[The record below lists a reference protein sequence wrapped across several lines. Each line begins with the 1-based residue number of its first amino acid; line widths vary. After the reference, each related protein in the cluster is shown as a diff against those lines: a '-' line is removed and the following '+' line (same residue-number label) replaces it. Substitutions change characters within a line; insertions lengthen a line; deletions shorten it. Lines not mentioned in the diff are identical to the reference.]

1 MSCDIKIDD
10 IIFQVEKISRLEGRE
25 LYPFVGEVDENIKKL
40 LQKIENRES
49 IKNKSKVSEL
59 KKAFPQNYS
68 KWIDFALKK
77 RKIKFIYEKIYL
89 DDNIYDIRKKIFVYL
104 SNYNQNDFILPE
116 NQELWLESIDS
127 KKEVIGFY
135 YENKNSEKILFKPS
149 VYVTPEQDKNFRV
162 GSNFRINTSEN
173 SFLIKDL
180 IDTLNVKNNTI
191 YFTDA
196 KSEEKYILSKNK
208 KLNSGII
215 TYYLL
220 KHFPYL
226 NLNYNLKEVKN
237 NWQLLKSIF
246 IKENIFRKYL
256 DNENNNKLFG
266 TCNIINI
273 TIKINIEQANIE
285 NQRNKQ
291 LDLYQIF
298 DYLREK
304 KIDPNTPFIKYGE
317 DLINIPV
324 SITSKEALNKN
335 KIKKNQLKD
344 WLGLS
349 DITRRMNGIMVKRY
363 LKDYNDEARYISVTL
378 KKNTEVQ
385 LYISFENENEA
396 DFKDVEFAV
405 KNCKKLIEDINKNII
420 PKKINN
426 IKSIEP
432 PDLNIKNKSIS
443 LKDNTKIK
451 FINIIIP
458 LRQNKKINFKELL
471 EFSKKFPSYLYDE
484 TKDLELK
491 NQQKLETNLK
501 LRYKKVSGFTP
512 MNQIIHEIDMLK
524 QKDEKDIN
532 IIKLLE
538 KKYQKSYEE
547 ASAYLLEWKK
557 KYGATKSSKI
567 DSAYKLGITI
577 EINNNNIKLSGVT
590 KIYIIPIV
598 YNFITK
604 FMLLFFNSNKINK
617 NMTKFLNNSK
627 NNNFYNNLNRYQ
639 YNNNVKLDIDDY
651 EEIELLELDDEI
663 EDIHKLYHHH
673 AEDNKNYEI
682 KKNIPGLATNDD
694 LLPEI
699 RLKCDDAIPEL
710 DMCADYCNDP
720 SYFLRRLQ
728 RYDNNLFKFAMAK
741 NKINKTQYSRACAA
755 NAGRQPVILPY
766 DPEKNEIV
774 KRDSFTYSVKYSSSP
789 ESYERWYICPN
800 IWCPYCQIPISPDD
814 IDPRTIKKRPTK
826 GEGGVCIT
834 AECPFSE
841 KNDIHKVIIRET
853 NMVYPGFLDP
863 AKHPEGLCL
872 PCCFSLPQNNP
883 KSSKYVK
890 FKKCLGD
897 EVNNVNVKKDQIY
910 ILGKVSPLERDRYG
924 KLPYDVAKLL
934 KTNLETGYLGDYSGY
949 LKKGIKQ
956 YKNNSFLSCIIDIL
970 TCNKTNNNININ
982 TLLNMLIEKLNEDL
996 FRSLHSGNL
1005 EILFNNISTN
1015 AKPIENY
1022 KSYLKNKEVDIDH
1035 KYLWDYL
1042 QRENVLFEEGV
1053 NIFIFENNSILCPF
1067 GEEINY
1073 FYDINK
1079 KNILILKTD
1088 IYYEPIFF
1096 LKGDGKSAKIDCI
1109 FDTNNAELSKLH
1121 EISKSGCADKYDID
1135 WMAVLKDNINKYG
1148 LQIENLNYKFE
1159 YDLYFI
1165 MEEILLSIKSKKL
1178 DNDFIPKIQL
1188 VDNYNKVFGILL
1200 ENNLYIPIKPSKLIN
1215 KIKYKIIYDLNQIEK
1230 INYKNVIKLYAE
1242 LSKKTNIK
1250 ISITNKILD
1259 LKDKKYIIALV
1270 NNNNRFIPV
1279 TKTADNDKKLTVSKL
1294 NYYSDVDE
1302 ALKNK
1307 IIMYDKRIEK
1317 INKKNFE
1324 DESFNRMRFELSI
1337 YIQKNKKYLK
1347 EILEIINDNTNN
1359 INNKRL
1365 KMYKILNEIYKKLI
1379 SQKAHN
1385 IDYNYYKTPN
1395 KRIPCGIRDIKKS
1408 KKNNYE
1414 TILSCEEDPH
1424 CVIDKKECKL
1434 FINKYNLLD
1443 MYKGVENYNYFISK
1457 ILDELLRYKIK
1468 REEILNNDID
1478 NVINKELVPENNK
1491 KYLLIRSMNANE
1503 IESKIEQI
1511 YFDNKGVF
1519 LDNRNLY
1526 EESTTKEYSFNK
1538 DYYVKSN
1545 ANFVNNYKLED
1556 LSTYWLKYLG
1566 NKFKIFSEVNDLF
1579 TLICNAINSN
1589 KNFYYKNESLD
1600 KSTLKE
1606 QIRKYL
1612 IDITKNKKNSN
1623 ILEENIYNK
1632 YKENCSKELRNV
1644 NNFYSLI
1651 SYISDS
1657 NYKGCI
1663 TDLEYISRLYNINI
1677 LILDKRIKKNQKGF
1691 ELFNNKSSKYY
1702 ILLYQSNVLD
1712 EFVYNLL
1719 IFKNKYL
1726 FELEDLPAKFI
1737 REILEIS

>member
-538 KKYQKSYEE
+538 KKYQKVMKKH
-547 ASAYLLEWKK
+547 LL
-557 KYGATKSSKI
+557 
-567 DSAYKLGITI
+567 
-577 EINNNNIKLSGVT
+577 
-590 KIYIIPIV
+590 
-598 YNFITK
+598 
-604 FMLLFFNSNKINK
+604 
-617 NMTKFLNNSK
+617 
-627 NNNFYNNLNRYQ
+627 
-639 YNNNVKLDIDDY
+639 
-651 EEIELLELDDEI
+651 
-663 EDIHKLYHHH
+663 
-673 AEDNKNYEI
+673 
-682 KKNIPGLATNDD
+682 
-694 LLPEI
+694 
-699 RLKCDDAIPEL
+699 
-710 DMCADYCNDP
+710 
-720 SYFLRRLQ
+720 
-728 RYDNNLFKFAMAK
+728 
-741 NKINKTQYSRACAA
+741 
-755 NAGRQPVILPY
+755 
-766 DPEKNEIV
+766 
-774 KRDSFTYSVKYSSSP
+774 TY
-789 ESYERWYICPN
+789 
-800 IWCPYCQIPISPDD
+800 
-814 IDPRTIKKRPTK
+814 
-826 GEGGVCIT
+826 
-834 AECPFSE
+834 
-841 KNDIHKVIIRET
+841 
-853 NMVYPGFLDP
+853 
-863 AKHPEGLCL
+863 
-872 PCCFSLPQNNP
+872 
-883 KSSKYVK
+883 
-890 FKKCLGD
+890 
-897 EVNNVNVKKDQIY
+897 
-910 ILGKVSPLERDRYG
+910 
-924 KLPYDVAKLL
+924 
-934 KTNLETGYLGDYSGY
+934 
-949 LKKGIKQ
+949 
-956 YKNNSFLSCIIDIL
+956 
-970 TCNKTNNNININ
+970 
-982 TLLNMLIEKLNEDL
+982 
-996 FRSLHSGNL
+996 
-1005 EILFNNISTN
+1005 
-1015 AKPIENY
+1015 
-1022 KSYLKNKEVDIDH
+1022 
-1035 KYLWDYL
+1035 
-1042 QRENVLFEEGV
+1042 
-1053 NIFIFENNSILCPF
+1053 
-1067 GEEINY
+1067 
-1073 FYDINK
+1073 
-1079 KNILILKTD
+1079 
-1088 IYYEPIFF
+1088 
-1096 LKGDGKSAKIDCI
+1096 
-1109 FDTNNAELSKLH
+1109 
-1121 EISKSGCADKYDID
+1121 
-1135 WMAVLKDNINKYG
+1135 
-1148 LQIENLNYKFE
+1148 
-1159 YDLYFI
+1159 
-1165 MEEILLSIKSKKL
+1165 
-1178 DNDFIPKIQL
+1178 
-1188 VDNYNKVFGILL
+1188 
-1200 ENNLYIPIKPSKLIN
+1200 
-1215 KIKYKIIYDLNQIEK
+1215 
-1230 INYKNVIKLYAE
+1230 
-1242 LSKKTNIK
+1242 
-1250 ISITNKILD
+1250 
-1259 LKDKKYIIALV
+1259 
-1270 NNNNRFIPV
+1270 
-1279 TKTADNDKKLTVSKL
+1279 
-1294 NYYSDVDE
+1294 
-1302 ALKNK
+1302 
-1307 IIMYDKRIEK
+1307 
-1317 INKKNFE
+1317 
-1324 DESFNRMRFELSI
+1324 
-1337 YIQKNKKYLK
+1337 
-1347 EILEIINDNTNN
+1347 
-1359 INNKRL
+1359 
-1365 KMYKILNEIYKKLI
+1365 
-1379 SQKAHN
+1379 
-1385 IDYNYYKTPN
+1385 
-1395 KRIPCGIRDIKKS
+1395 
-1408 KKNNYE
+1408 
-1414 TILSCEEDPH
+1414 
-1424 CVIDKKECKL
+1424 
-1434 FINKYNLLD
+1434 
-1443 MYKGVENYNYFISK
+1443 
-1457 ILDELLRYKIK
+1457 
-1468 REEILNNDID
+1468 
-1478 NVINKELVPENNK
+1478 
-1491 KYLLIRSMNANE
+1491 
-1503 IESKIEQI
+1503 
-1511 YFDNKGVF
+1511 
-1519 LDNRNLY
+1519 
-1526 EESTTKEYSFNK
+1526 
-1538 DYYVKSN
+1538 
-1545 ANFVNNYKLED
+1545 
-1556 LSTYWLKYLG
+1556 
-1566 NKFKIFSEVNDLF
+1566 
-1579 TLICNAINSN
+1579 
-1589 KNFYYKNESLD
+1589 
-1600 KSTLKE
+1600 
-1606 QIRKYL
+1606 
-1612 IDITKNKKNSN
+1612 
-1623 ILEENIYNK
+1623 
-1632 YKENCSKELRNV
+1632 
-1644 NNFYSLI
+1644 
-1651 SYISDS
+1651 
-1657 NYKGCI
+1657 
-1663 TDLEYISRLYNINI
+1663 
-1677 LILDKRIKKNQKGF
+1677 
-1691 ELFNNKSSKYY
+1691 
-1702 ILLYQSNVLD
+1702 
-1712 EFVYNLL
+1712 
-1719 IFKNKYL
+1719 
-1726 FELEDLPAKFI
+1726 
-1737 REILEIS
+1737 